1 MAEKTFEQ
9 FLDALA
15 ENETLRIRMSEEMD
29 AAALVSL
36 GAEHGYEFT
45 VDDLTSLSELE
56 LDESELSQIAGGG
69 SARFRRARVLKYRG
83 RGGIEQAKGGGRL
96 GYHRWQPSPSLI
108 AISPPA
114 P

>member
-1 MAEKTFEQ
+1 MTEKTFEQ

-15 ENETLRIRMSEEMD
+15 ENETLRSRMSEEMD

-56 LDESELSQIAGGG
+56 LDEGELSQVAGGG
-69 SARFRRARVLKYRG
+69 SARFRRARALRYRV
-83 RGGIEQAKGGGRL
+83 RGGTDATGTVSHAMLDATHTVNFEDQ
-96 GYHRWQPSPSLI
+96 
-108 AISPPA
+108 
-114 P
+114 

>member
-1 MAEKTFEQ
+1 MTEKTFEQ

-15 ENETLRIRMSEEMD
+15 ENETLRSRMSEEMD

-56 LDESELSQIAGGG
+56 LDEGELSQVAGGG
-69 SARFRRARVLKYRG
+69 SARFRRARALRYRG
-83 RGGIEQAKGGGRL
+83 RGGTVANVATATVANWDATITITFEDQ
-96 GYHRWQPSPSLI
+96 
-108 AISPPA
+108 
-114 P
+114 

>member
-1 MAEKTFEQ
+1 MTEKTFEQ

-15 ENETLRIRMSEEMD
+15 ENETLRSRMSEEMD

-56 LDESELSQIAGGG
+56 LDEGELSQVAGGG
-69 SARFRRARVLKYRG
+69 SARFRRARALKYRG
-83 RGGIEQAKGGGRL
+83 RGGTVANVGTVSHAMLDATVVTVTFEDQ
-96 GYHRWQPSPSLI
+96 
-108 AISPPA
+108 
-114 P
+114 

>member
-1 MAEKTFEQ
+1 MTEKTFEQ

-15 ENETLRIRMSEEMD
+15 ENETLQSRMREEMD

-56 LDESELSQIAGGG
+56 LDEGELSQVAGGG
-69 SARFRRARVLKYRG
+69 SARFLRARALKSRG
-83 RGGIEQAKGGGRL
+83 RGGTVANVGTVSHTMLTATITVTFEDQ
-96 GYHRWQPSPSLI
+96 
-108 AISPPA
+108 
-114 P
+114 